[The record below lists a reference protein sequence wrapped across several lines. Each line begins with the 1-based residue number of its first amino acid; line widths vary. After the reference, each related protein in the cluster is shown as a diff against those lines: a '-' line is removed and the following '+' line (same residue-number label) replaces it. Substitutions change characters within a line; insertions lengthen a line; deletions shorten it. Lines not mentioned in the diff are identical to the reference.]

1 MKTEEEI
8 KENLGK
14 IEVQIENI
22 NAEIARIKPLPMIK
36 LERKKEWLEA
46 MSVLISNLYFEL
58 NYLTEYLLRE
68 KHKAYDFASCLSAIG
83 VISNKINQMGD
94 EALKEPHFL
103 DFDEEEVKDE

>member
-1 MKTEEEI
+1 MKSEEI
-8 KENLGK
+8 DKENLGK
-14 IEVQIENI
+14 IEIQIEDI
-22 NAEIARIKPLPMIK
+22 KVEIARIKPITMIK
-36 LERKKEWLEA
+36 LERKREWLED

-58 NYLTEYLLRE
+58 NYLTEYFLRE